1 MSRSETISSVYAYA
15 CVFSTNIELGER
27 FCGYTPAQ
35 RKSCGSGRANFL
47 LMMDQKA
54 LNGK

>member
-1 MSRSETISSVYAYA
+1 MSRSETISCVYAYA
-15 CVFSTNIELGER
+15 CVFSTNIELGESKSEKI

-47 LMMDQKA
+47 LMMD
-54 LNGK
+54 